1 MLKVLKLNNK
11 NSLKNLKLF
20 LDKRKS
26 IQKSQTTIVSKI
38 IKNVK
43 KKGDKAVI
51 SYEKKFSKIKVKS
64 NKLIF
69 SSKEINKIS
78 NKTDPKTKK
87 SIDLA
92 FIRIK
97 KFHSKQKFSSFTF
110 KDKYKNILTYKYSPI
125 EKVGFMYQEVQQA
138 IPVLF

>member
-11 NSLKNLKLF
+11 NSFKNLKSF

-26 IQKSQTTIVSKI
+26 IQNSQTNIVSKI

-78 NKTDPKTKK
+78 KKTDSKTKQ

-92 FIRIK
+92 FNRIK
-97 KFHSKQKFSSFTF
+97 KFHSKQKFLSFTF
-110 KDKYKNILTYKYSPI
+110 KLKFYL
-125 EKVGFMYQEVQQA
+125 
-138 IPVLF
+138 

>member
-64 NKLIF
+64 TKLIF

-87 SIDLA
+87 SL
-92 FIRIK
+92 
-97 KFHSKQKFSSFTF
+97 
-110 KDKYKNILTYKYSPI
+110 L
-125 EKVGFMYQEVQQA
+125 
-138 IPVLF
+138 